1 MLTFCT
7 LLVWSR
13 HRHMMVMVSAAI
25 KCFGDYP
32 VWEEPVPPW
41 GLRVFGFL
49 QKPGFILSIAPM
61 KMVVR
66 HPTNPNM
73 DMLEQAIW
81 TLTFIKV
88 MPFCEISV
96 LVKFILYNHYYF
108 ICILSAFNTFAKIK
122 PSTALHTCALITEL
136 QTTNNVKSIL
146 FYKKVIGITPV

>member
-1 MLTFCT
+1 
-7 LLVWSR
+7 
-13 HRHMMVMVSAAI
+13 
-25 KCFGDYP
+25 
-32 VWEEPVPPW
+32 
-41 GLRVFGFL
+41 
-49 QKPGFILSIAPM
+49 
-61 KMVVR
+61 
-66 HPTNPNM
+66 
-73 DMLEQAIW
+73 
-81 TLTFIKV
+81 